1 MDPASRRQTVEG
13 VIEKLGVSQRQ
24 ACATLGQHRS
34 TQRYALKMPEKDR
47 PLTEAI
53 REQANKRKHRRYGY
67 RRITEILCQLGWLVN
82 HKRVYRIWR
91 QGGLRVPQKRGKKKR
106 YNGNGL
112 NACDRRPAQYMNH
125 IWSYDIM
132 EDRLEN
138 GRKARILNV
147 IDEFTR
153 ECLASEVAF
162 SIKSYDVIELLR
174 YLFLVR
180 GCPAYLRSDN
190 GSQFT
195 ARRVKCFLKD
205 MGVDTLFIEPGSP
218 WENGYAESFNSRMRD
233 ELLDGE
239 LFLHL
244 DETKYVV
251 ERWRMDYNHYR
262 PHSSLGYMTPAGF
275 AALCRQVGCI
285 RPQMPASSGVHDC
298 GIPS

>member
-1 MDPASRRQTVEG
+1 VDPASRRQTVEA

-67 RRITEILCQLGWLVN
+67 RRITEILCILGWAVN

-91 QGGLRVPQKRGKKKR
+91 QGGLRVPQRRGKKKR

-138 GRKARILNV
+138 GRKVRILNV

-153 ECLASEVAF
+153 ECLASEVAV
-162 SIKSYDVIELLR
+162 SIKQHDVIELLR

-195 ARRVKCFLKD
+195 ARRVKRFLKD

-233 ELLDGE
+233 ELLNGE
-239 LFLHL
+239 LFLHI
-244 DETKYVV
+244 DEMKYVV

-275 AALCRQVGCI
+275 AELCRQAGCL
-285 RPQMPASSGVHDC
+285 RPQTPVPSGVQDC
-298 GIPS
+298 GILS